1 MPTRSGLRGK
11 WWRTA
16 ALGWFGISGLLAVEA
31 RGDGDPPVAA
41 LGADAAKKVI
51 TPITPKL
58 SGEVV
63 AALQGG
69 DYAGAVKTLDAIL
82 ADPKTT
88 PTDRSFYCLVRGGA
102 DRLAGRPE
110 DARSIW
116 MAALGVEP
124 KGVWA
129 NKIRSELA
137 ALELA
142 NGHADRAEV
151 MVRAEAEALLNP
163 DRKDRLA
170 LVYRDFARRLL
181 EPEFPGARP
190 DPVAAYALLAKG
202 RDLAKGE
209 KLRAELLYAMGRA
222 GQQALTRQE
231 ANNAPQGQA
240 QNTPQL
246 NPVQDYQT
254 YLKDYPQ
261 GADRAEIRFHLGET
275 QLALG
280 SNINARLTWTDL
292 ARDLA
297 KLPDVERTKDRS
309 SLRGQALYGVARTY
323 GVPGVTDNLSL
334 NLGVAALRE
343 FLRETPTNPK
353 APLAAF
359 QIGQSYLNR
368 GQADPAIAAFRAFL
382 KQEGYRVETDDAR
395 REQAELAIRATFL
408 IAQATFQQAK
418 YPEAITAFAA
428 YLNQYPNGAESG
440 EARRVILTAQFSS
453 AHDALKQ
460 EKYAEARA
468 GWIKFTDDH
477 PLDERVPTAL
487 FLIGQTFASEKKWD
501 EAIAAWDSVAARF
514 PGTEPAAHAQFV
526 AAALFETEK
535 GEPATAIERFR
546 KITSNTPWTQ
556 QARQRIAVM
565 EAKALTVVTPRTFR
579 SGETAHLK
587 ITTRNLEN
595 LTFSAYK
602 LNPEAYFR
610 KKHTLSGVNSL
621 DIGLVA
627 PDAEWTAPVPNYAK
641 YKPVEA
647 TFDLKVEV
655 PGVYVVKV
663 SDEKTLQASALV
675 IGSDLDAIVKVS
687 QDQLLVFAQDM
698 KTGKGRKGT
707 RILVAN
713 GENVVF
719 EATTGDDG
727 VAQGTWKQ
735 PASAATPSASVAPNS
750 PPPAPDEALQY
761 LVLDGLDAA
770 GSGLGVPDQVA
781 RGLSARAYIDTDRP
795 AYRPGQEVSI
805 RGVIREVEGGQYAN
819 PAGQVYKLEVTD
831 SQARLLVS
839 KETTLSPFGTFRD
852 SISIASGAPVGSYR
866 IRVYRPGGSDFSG
879 GFEVQSYQLEKL
891 GLEFDLPRTVFYRG
905 ETIHATLKARY
916 GFGAPASGRPITVQL
931 PDGRTISGQTDAQG
945 QFAVE
950 FPTEGYGE
958 DQALAL
964 VARLPADNVAA
975 RARVRIAV
983 QGFGITL
990 ATPRNVYL
998 DGETF
1003 TLTANTLDA
1012 LGEPTG
1018 QDLRVAV
1025 IKPVERSGSV
1035 VEREVSTQTFRTD
1048 KATGKGQVSLRIAE
1062 TDKVNYTLRVTGTD
1076 QFGHPIVSDQTITIS
1091 GANDAEKLRIIAD
1104 KTTYR
1109 VGETASVRLVNRAK
1123 AGTALLTW
1131 EADRIL
1137 RYQIQTIQPG
1147 ENPVEW
1153 AVEGPQFPNF
1163 TLTACRMVDGRFD
1176 EGKIDVKVERDLR
1189 ISLQPKA
1196 GTVAPG
1202 ADVEVEITA
1211 VDQMG
1216 RPVQAELALALV
1228 DRTLLRQ
1235 FGDKLPPIG
1244 PFFYNQTRLG
1254 SFRTEATNTFKDEP
1268 PTEPVSDAVVE
1279 EDTRQILLGLGA
1291 STQAGVLQEAGD
1303 VARLNLDRAHSES
1316 AAMPIRKIPA
1326 PVDGVQLG
1334 AQDIPLGGFEPTP
1347 LPGRAA
1353 WQNPSDRRK
1362 QLPAASVGAG
1372 GFGGGM
1378 AGNSFLNRSFADLS
1392 PERGARRKDKQSLDA
1407 MDDDFDSNQ
1416 TAGRKPGQQ
1425 QGQFQAGLT
1434 FALPMPSPALRN
1446 RRQAQLRTSFVE
1458 TAYWNPSVV
1467 TDANGKATVKFPAP
1481 EALSEYRLMA
1491 KGVTGAETLVGQS
1504 TVNVAV
1510 RKDFYVDLRTP
1521 SRLTEGDKPRFI
1533 AQVHHVGIKAGSM
1546 VEVRLSGY
1554 AGDQDQV
1561 DLKTVEIQGDGVSEV
1576 VFDAV
1581 TIPDAEALRLTVSA
1595 KVGDKADE
1603 LTAEV
1608 PIHPWGVQAIAS
1620 ASGTS
1625 NNDATAFVALPAG
1638 RRYDDLGMEIQ
1649 LAPTLDRLVV
1659 ELALGQG
1666 YVIYDQPELTLR
1678 THRMIWPP
1686 IVIDTTA
1693 DRAADLLAAVSALGY
1708 LGDVR
1713 NTDAAEATRLRDRAR
1728 GLIADLVAVQNQDGG
1743 WPWVAPRA
1751 GQPPV
1756 PSNRHASSAAAWA
1769 IRVASQAGMSVDSNV
1784 VSHAGDYLA
1793 NEFNR
1798 ASNDPTGRAAVLHAL
1813 AVLGRATFEGANTL
1827 NRGRQN
1833 LDNIALAHLAL
1844 TFDQLDRA
1852 LLANEVLD
1860 VLATRAKSEP
1870 VGPGEPPRKYWEAN
1884 SGKDRWYQGQ
1894 TDVTALASLAFAR
1907 SRPGSPELEQS
1918 VAWLL
1923 THRSGLGWT
1932 PHKAK
1937 GAAVAAIAASKGK
1950 AGAAA
1955 DRYRL
1960 VVTVNDA
1967 EVARLDVAGA
1977 AASRLVRVPRKVL
1990 KVGARNT
1997 VRFQVEG
2004 RGTFGYAATLTGF
2017 ARDFGPEQ
2025 KRDDKPFTIAS
2036 RNYLPSAPEL
2046 DGKTLPTGF
2055 SKVVNPT
2062 EFTNKASEVA
2072 RGGRVQVEIDF
2083 NQNYRPGQANWE
2095 REFLIAEETLPAGT
2109 TLVEGSIQTNAG
2121 SYTLGD
2127 GVINFAFAPE
2137 NGWPHIHYE
2146 AAGYLPGSYRALPTK
2161 VRNAYDPGMVHLG
2174 PTGSLK
2180 VLAPGE
2186 PATDPYRASPDELFA
2201 RGQALAEAG
2210 RLAEAAVPLEELLAG
2225 YTPNDDVARDA
2236 ARILLSAHIATY
2248 DARKVVRD
2256 FEILKEK
2263 GPDVIV
2269 PFDEVLVVGRA
2280 YRDINEPERA
2290 YLVFRALAE
2299 ASYLEDAQVGEVLR
2313 QNGRPLEAVA
2323 YLLDLW
2329 RESPGSASI
2338 EADLFGLSQVLTDLA
2353 NKVDSDASLRGKLAK
2368 ANLARPELL
2377 SQSIRLIQ
2385 TTLALNPE
2393 IPLADE
2399 ASLALLGNELELENY
2414 EAVTK
2419 LAPRYAKLYPK
2430 SSFLD
2435 SFQYADAL
2443 GRFQLGQFDQAI
2455 EVADKIAKAT
2465 YPDVNGIEQPSP
2477 NKWQALYILGQIHD
2491 ARRRPAQ
2498 AIEFYKQVVDRF
2510 ADAADAVNAISR
2522 KELKLPEVT
2531 ILRPAGAGIGEA
2543 VNLNPRQGEPAGD
2556 LILNYRNLTEVDL
2569 KVYPVDLMRLY
2580 LTRRNLDG
2588 IAGIDLA
2595 GITPLHEATVK
2606 LAEGLTFQDATKKLD
2621 LPLTKEGAYLVMVR
2635 GGDLYASG
2643 IVLVSPLE
2651 LEVTEEAQAGRVRVV
2666 VRDSQSKNF
2675 MSKVQVK
2682 VIGSNNQTFTD
2693 NRTDLR
2699 GVAVAE
2705 GINGQ
2710 VTAVARKGTGQ
2721 YAFYRGTRA
2730 IGGNPPAPSAPAQVN
2745 APQSS
2750 SGKPSETNPSLQDGL
2765 MQNLYQMNNRN
2776 QLKGIDRLQNRL
2788 NEGRKGIRAE
2798 EAK

>member
-1 MPTRSGLRGK
+1 M
-11 WWRTA
+11 
-16 ALGWFGISGLLAVEA
+16 
-31 RGDGDPPVAA
+31 
-41 LGADAAKKVI
+41 
-51 TPITPKL
+51 
-58 SGEVV
+58 
-63 AALQGG
+63 
-69 DYAGAVKTLDAIL
+69 
-82 ADPKTT
+82 
-88 PTDRSFYCLVRGGA
+88 
-102 DRLAGRPE
+102 
-110 DARSIW
+110 
-116 MAALGVEP
+116 
-124 KGVWA
+124 
-129 NKIRSELA
+129 
-137 ALELA
+137 
-142 NGHADRAEV
+142 
-151 MVRAEAEALLNP
+151 
-163 DRKDRLA
+163 
-170 LVYRDFARRLL
+170 
-181 EPEFPGARP
+181 
-190 DPVAAYALLAKG
+190 
-202 RDLAKGE
+202 
-209 KLRAELLYAMGRA
+209 
-222 GQQALTRQE
+222 
-231 ANNAPQGQA
+231 
-240 QNTPQL
+240 
-246 NPVQDYQT
+246 
-254 YLKDYPQ
+254 
-261 GADRAEIRFHLGET
+261 
-275 QLALG
+275 
-280 SNINARLTWTDL
+280 
-292 ARDLA
+292 
-297 KLPDVERTKDRS
+297 
-309 SLRGQALYGVARTY
+309 
-323 GVPGVTDNLSL
+323 
-334 NLGVAALRE
+334 
-343 FLRETPTNPK
+343 
-353 APLAAF
+353 
-359 QIGQSYLNR
+359 
-368 GQADPAIAAFRAFL
+368 
-382 KQEGYRVETDDAR
+382 
-395 REQAELAIRATFL
+395 
-408 IAQATFQQAK
+408 
-418 YPEAITAFAA
+418 
-428 YLNQYPNGAESG
+428 
-440 EARRVILTAQFSS
+440 
-453 AHDALKQ
+453 
-460 EKYAEARA
+460 
-468 GWIKFTDDH
+468 
-477 PLDERVPTAL
+477 
-487 FLIGQTFASEKKWD
+487 
-501 EAIAAWDSVAARF
+501 
-514 PGTEPAAHAQFV
+514 
-526 AAALFETEK
+526 
-535 GEPATAIERFR
+535 
-546 KITSNTPWTQ
+546 
-556 QARQRIAVM
+556 
-565 EAKALTVVTPRTFR
+565 
-579 SGETAHLK
+579 
-587 ITTRNLEN
+587 
-595 LTFSAYK
+595 
-602 LNPEAYFR
+602 
-610 KKHTLSGVNSL
+610 
-621 DIGLVA
+621 
-627 PDAEWTAPVPNYAK
+627 PVPNYAK

-687 QDQLLVFAQDM
+687 QDQILVFAQDM
-698 KTGKGRKGT
+698 KTGKGRKGA

-719 EATTGDDG
+719 EGTTGDDG

-735 PASAATPSASVAPNS
+735 PQAGLFPALPNLSMIPNS
-750 PPPAPDEALQY
+750 PPVPNEALQY
-761 LVLDGLDAA
+761 LVLDGADAA

-839 KETTLSPFGTFRD
+839 KDTTLSPFGTFRD

-916 GFGAPASGRPITVQL
+916 GFDAPAAGRPITVQL

-945 QFAVE
+945 QFPVE

-958 DQALAL
+958 DQALSL
-964 VARLPADNVAA
+964 IARLPADNVAV
-975 RARVRIAV
+975 RANVRIAV

-990 ATPRNVYL
+990 TTPREVYL
-998 DGETF
+998 DGESF
-1003 TLTANTLDA
+1003 TLTATTLDA

-1018 QDLRVAV
+1018 QELRVAV
-1025 IKPVERSGSV
+1025 IKPVERAGSV
-1035 VEREVSTQTFRTD
+1035 VEREVSSKTLTTD
-1048 KATGKGQVSLRIAE
+1048 KATGLGRVSLRIEE
-1062 TDKVNYTLRVTGTD
+1062 TDKVNYILRVTGTD
-1076 QFGHPIVSDQTITIS
+1076 QFNHPIVTDQTITIS

-1109 VGETASVRLVNRAK
+1109 VGENATVRLVNRGK

-1137 RYQIQTIQPG
+1137 RYQIQTIQAG

-1163 TLTACRMVDGRFD
+1163 TLTASRMADQRFD
-1176 EGKIDVKVERDLR
+1176 EGKIDIKVERDLR
-1189 ISLQPKA
+1189 ISLKPKA

-1202 ADVEVEITA
+1202 AEVEVEITA

-1244 PFFYNQTRLG
+1244 PFFYDQTRLG

-1279 EDTRQILLGLGA
+1279 EASRQI
-1291 STQAGVLQEAGD
+1291 
-1303 VARLNLDRAHSES
+1303 
-1316 AAMPIRKIPA
+1316 M
-1326 PVDGVQLG
+1326 LG
-1334 AQDIPLGGFEPTP
+1334 AQAISLDQVQQQARSFADIDKNL
-1347 LPGRAA
+1347 LNPG
-1353 WQNPSDRRK
+1353 QPPM
-1362 QLPAASVGAG
+1362 PAAPMTASDSALAGRRDARANLQAAVGAG
-1372 GFGGGM
+1372 GFGGAIGG
-1378 AGNSFLNRSFADLS
+1378 GNFGYRSAASNVADM
-1392 PERGARRKDKQSLDA
+1392 DA
-1407 MDDDFDSNQ
+1407 
-1416 TAGRKPGQQ
+1416 PGQEPEAAAKRKMQ
-1425 QGQFQAGLT
+1425 MADKYM
-1434 FALPMPSPALRN
+1434 FASPDDNNDSVNGRVAWNTNMLEKGYVSRARN
-1446 RRQAQLRTSFVE
+1446 VAPPRTSFVE

-1533 AQVHHVGIKAGSM
+1533 AQVHHVGIKAGSV

-1561 DLKTVEIQGDGVSEV
+1561 DLKTVEIKGDGVSEV

-1595 KVGDKADE
+1595 KVGDKSDE
-1603 LTAEV
+1603 LAAEI

-1625 NNDATAFVALPAG
+1625 SNDATAFVALPAG

-1649 LAPTLDRLVV
+1649 LAPTLDRLVL

-1666 YVIYDQPELTLR
+1666 YVIYDQSAPTAKSR
-1678 THRMIWPP
+1678 RMIWPP

-1693 DRAADLLAAVSALGY
+1693 DRAADLLAVVSALTY

-1728 GLIADLVAVQNQDGG
+1728 GLIADLVAVQNKDGG
-1743 WPWVAPRA
+1743 WPWVSPRA
-1751 GQPPV
+1751 GQKPV
-1756 PSNRHASSAAAWA
+1756 ASDRRAASLAAWA
-1769 IRVASQAGMSVDSNV
+1769 IRAADLAGISVDSNV
-1784 VSHAGDYLA
+1784 VNQAGNYLA

-1833 LDNIALAHLAL
+1833 LDNVALAHLAL
-1844 TFDQLDRA
+1844 AFDRLDRGS
-1852 LLANEVLD
+1852 LANEVLD
-1860 VLATRAKSEP
+1860 VLASRAKSEP
-1870 VGPGEPPRKYWEAN
+1870 VGPGLPPRKYWEA
-1884 SGKDRWYQGQ
+1884 SAGKDRWNQGP
-1894 TDVTALASLAFAR
+1894 TDATSLVALAFAR

-1923 THRSGLGWT
+1923 AHRSGLGWS

-1937 GAAVAAIAASKGK
+1937 GAAVAAIALSKGK
-1950 AGAAA
+1950 AGAAE

-1960 VVTVNDA
+1960 VVTVNDT
-1967 EVARLDVAGA
+1967 EVAHLDVAGA
-1977 AASRLVRVPRKVL
+1977 AASRLVNVPRKVL
-1990 KVGARNT
+1990 KVGAPNT

-2025 KRDDKPFTIAS
+2025 NKDGKLFAINS
-2036 RNYLPSAPEL
+2036 RNYLPSAPEF

-2083 NQNYRPGQANWE
+2083 KQEYRPGQTNWE
-2095 REFLIAEETLPAGT
+2095 REFLIVEETLPAGT

-2137 NGWPHIHYE
+2137 NGSPRIHYE
-2146 AAGYLPGSYRALPTK
+2146 VAGYLPGNYRALPTK
-2161 VRNAYDPGMVHLG
+2161 VRNAYDPAMVHLG

-2180 VLAPGE
+2180 VLSPGE
-2186 PATDPYRASPDELFA
+2186 AATDPYRASPDELLA
-2201 RGQALAEAG
+2201 RGQALARAG
-2210 RLAEAAVPLEELLAG
+2210 RLADAAVPLEELLAG
-2225 YTPNDDVARDA
+2225 YTPNDDVARDS
-2236 ARILLSAHIATY
+2236 ARILLSAHIAKY

-2263 GPDVIV
+2263 GPDLII

-2313 QNGRPLEAVA
+2313 QNGQPLEAIT
-2323 YLLDLW
+2323 YLLELW

-2353 NKVDSDASLRGKLAK
+2353 NKVDSDASLRAKLTV

-2377 SQSIRLIQ
+2377 LQSIRLIQ
-2385 TTLALNPE
+2385 TTLALNPKT
-2393 IPLADE
+2393 PLADE

-2465 YPDVNGIEQPSP
+2465 YPDANGVEQPSP
-2477 NKWQALYILGQIHD
+2477 NKWQALYILGQIYD
-2491 ARRRPAQ
+2491 ARRQPAK
-2498 AIEFYKQVVDRF
+2498 AIEFYKQVTDRF
-2510 ADAADAVNAISR
+2510 ADAADAVSALGH
-2522 KELKLPEVT
+2522 KALKLPEVT
-2531 ILRPAGAGIGEA
+2531 ILRPASIGIGAA
-2543 VNLNPRQGEPAGD
+2543 VNLNPRLAKTDGD
-2556 LILNYRNLTEVDL
+2556 LILSYRNLTEVDL

-2595 GITPLHEATVK
+2595 GITPLHESTVK
-2606 LAEGLTFQDATKKLD
+2606 LADGLTFQDATKKLD

-2666 VRDSQSKNF
+2666 VRDAQSENF
-2675 MSKVQVK
+2675 MAKVQVK
-2682 VIGSNNQTFTD
+2682 VIGSNNQAFTD

-2710 VTAVARKGTGQ
+2710 VTAVARKGTDQ
-2721 YAFYRGTRA
+2721 YAFYRGTQT
-2730 IGGNPPAPSAPAQVN
+2730 IGTTQPATTEPVN
-2745 APQSS
+2745 APQSQV
-2750 SGKPSETNPSLQDGL
+2750 GKPQGANPSLQDSL
-2765 MQNLYQMNNRN
+2765 MQNLYQMNNQN
-2776 QLKGIDRLQNRL
+2776 QLKGIDRLQNRF
-2788 NEGRKGIRAE
+2788 NEGRKGIRAQ

>member
-1 MPTRSGLRGK
+1 MTTGSELRGK
-11 WWRTA
+11 WWRASVA
-16 ALGWFGISGLLAVEA
+16 ALGLFGISGVLPVEA
-31 RGDGDPPVAA
+31 KADGDAA
-41 LGADAAKKVI
+41 VVTLGADAAGRAVA
-51 TPITPKL
+51 PITPKL

-69 DYAGAVKTLDAIL
+69 DYAEAARALDAIL
-82 ADPKTT
+82 ADTQTT

-142 NGHADRAEV
+142 TGHADRAEV

-181 EPEFPGARP
+181 EPDFPGARP

-202 RDLAKGE
+202 RDLAKGA
-209 KLRAELLYAMGRA
+209 KLCAELLFAMGRA
-222 GQQALTRQE
+222 GQDALDQRQ
-231 ANNAPQGQA
+231 ANNA
-240 QNTPQL
+240 TPRPASNAPPVP
-246 NPVQDYQT
+246 NPTADYQA
-254 YLKDYPQ
+254 YLKEYPQ
-261 GADRAEIRFHLGET
+261 GADRDEVRFRLGET

-280 SNINARLTWTDL
+280 SNVEARLTWTDL

-297 KLPDVERTKDRS
+297 KMPAVERTRERQ

-323 GVPGVTDNLSL
+323 GVPEVQDNLSL

-343 FLRETPTNPK
+343 FLRETPTHPR

-359 QIGQSYLNR
+359 QVGQSYLNR
-368 GQADPAIAAFRAFL
+368 GQADPAIAAFRSFL
-382 KQEGYRVETDDAR
+382 QGEGYRVETDEAR

-408 IAQATFQQAK
+408 IARATFRQAK
-418 YPEAITAFAA
+418 YPEAINAFTT
-428 YLNQYPNGAESG
+428 YLNQYPNGAESSD
-440 EARRVILTAQFSS
+440 ARRAILDAQF
-453 AHDALKQ
+453 AAAQEALNA

-468 GWIKFTDDH
+468 GWLKFADDH
-477 PLDERVPTAL
+477 PLDERVPMAL
-487 FLIGQTFASEKKWD
+487 FLVGQTFVAEKKWD
-501 EAIAAWDSVAARF
+501 EAIAAWDKVAARF
-514 PGTEPAAHAQFV
+514 PTTEPAAHAQFA
-526 AAALFETEK
+526 AAALLETEK

-546 KITSNTPWTQ
+546 KITSNTPWSQ

-587 ITTRNLEN
+587 ITTRNLET

-610 KKHTLSGVNSL
+610 KKHSLSGVNSL

-627 PDAEWTAPVPNYAK
+627 PDAEWTAPVPNYAQ

-663 SDEKTLQASALV
+663 SDEKTLQAAALV

-687 QDQLLVFAQDM
+687 QDQILVFAEDM
-698 KTGKGRKGT
+698 KTGQGRKGA
-707 RILVAN
+707 RILVAD

-719 EATTGDDG
+719 EGTTGEDG
-727 VAQGTWKQ
+727 VAQGTWKR
-735 PASAATPSASVAPNS
+735 PAVGSPIVLPNS
-750 PPPAPDEALQY
+750 PAPAPDAALQY
-761 LVLDGLDAA
+761 LVLDGANAA
-770 GSGLGVPDQVA
+770 GSGLGVPDQVS

-795 AYRPGQEVSI
+795 AYRPGQEVAI

-819 PAGQVYKLEVTD
+819 PAGQVYKLEVSD

-839 KETTLSPFGTFRD
+839 QETTLSPFGTFHAA
-852 SISIASGAPVGSYR
+852 ITIASGAPVGSYR
-866 IRVYRPGGSDFSG
+866 IRVYRPGGSDFAG
-879 GFEVQSYQLEKL
+879 GFEVQAYQLEKL

-916 GFGAPASGRPITVQL
+916 GFGAPANGRPITVQL

-945 QFAVE
+945 QFPVE
-950 FPTEGYGE
+950 FPTDGYGE
-958 DQALAL
+958 DQVLAL
-964 VARLPADNVAA
+964 VARLPADNVAV
-975 RARVRIAV
+975 RTRVRIAV

-990 ATPRNVYL
+990 STPRDVYL

-1003 TLTANTLDA
+1003 NLSATTLDA

-1025 IKPVERSGSV
+1025 IKPVNRAGSV
-1035 VEREVSTQTFRTD
+1035 VEREVSVQTFTTD
-1048 KATGKGQVSLRIAE
+1048 KATGKGQVSLRIEE
-1062 TDKVNYTLRVTGTD
+1062 TERVTYTLRVTGTD
-1076 QFGHPIVSDQTITIS
+1076 QFGHPIVSDATVTIS
-1091 GANDAEKLRIIAD
+1091 GANDAEKMRIIAD

-1147 ENPVEW
+1147 ENRVEW

-1163 TLTACRMVDGRFD
+1163 TLNASRMADQRFD
-1176 EGKIDVKVERDLR
+1176 EAKLDVKVERDLR
-1189 ISLQPKA
+1189 ISLKPKA
-1196 GTVAPG
+1196 ATVAPG
-1202 ADVEVEITA
+1202 AEVEVEVTA

-1235 FGDKLPPIG
+1235 FNDKLPPIG
-1244 PFFYNQTRLG
+1244 PFFYDQTRLG
-1254 SFRTEATNTFKDEP
+1254 SFRTEATNTFRDEP
-1268 PTEPVSDAVVE
+1268 PTQPVSDAVVE
-1279 EDTRQILLGLGA
+1279 EASRQVMLGA
-1291 STQAGVLQEAGD
+1291 QAISLDKVRQD
-1303 VARLNLDRAHSES
+1303 TNNVAMFGMMGRASSDKPALNIPAS
-1316 AAMPIRKIPA
+1316 PA
-1326 PVDGVQLG
+1326 PVSGPQQGQG
-1334 AQDIPLGGFEPTP
+1334 AGRRGAIGDQAFPYAAVGG
-1347 LPGRAA
+1347 
-1353 WQNPSDRRK
+1353 
-1362 QLPAASVGAG
+1362 G
-1372 GFGGGM
+1372 GFGGE
-1378 AGNSFLNRSFADLS
+1378 AQVRSENRSFADMS
-1392 PERGARRKDKQSLDA
+1392 GTRARRSKDLSSSGEGDV
-1407 MDDDFDSNQ
+1407 DFDVLDVDRPPASPDQDRADWAAKMSEKGYVSRASN
-1416 TAGRKPGQQ
+1416 
-1425 QGQFQAGLT
+1425 
-1434 FALPMPSPALRN
+1434 PAPPRI
-1446 RRQAQLRTSFVE
+1446 SFVE

-1504 TVNVAV
+1504 TVNLAV

-1533 AQVHHVGIKAGSM
+1533 ARVHHVGIKAGSV
-1546 VEVRLSGY
+1546 VEVRLAGY

-1561 DLKTVEIQGDGVSEV
+1561 DLKSVEIQGDGVDEV
-1576 VFDAV
+1576 LFDPI

-1595 KVGDKADE
+1595 RVGDQVDE

-1625 NNDATAFVALPAG
+1625 SNDATAFVALPAG
-1638 RRYDDLGMEIQ
+1638 RSYDDLGMQIQ

-1666 YVIYDQPELTLR
+1666 YVIYERPAPTLR
-1678 THRMIWPP
+1678 SNRLIWPP
-1686 IVIDTTA
+1686 IAIDTTA
-1693 DRAADLLAAVSALGY
+1693 DRAADLLAAVSALTY

-1713 NTDAAEATRLRDRAR
+1713 STDAAEATRLRDRAR
-1728 GLIADLVAVQNQDGG
+1728 SLIAELVAVQNQDGG
-1743 WPWVAPRA
+1743 WPWVAPRV
-1751 GQPPV
+1751 GQPRV
-1756 PSNRHASSAAAWA
+1756 GSDRRAASAAAWA
-1769 IRVASQAGMSVDSNV
+1769 IRAADRAGMSVDANV
-1784 VSHAGDYLA
+1784 VNRAGDYLLD
-1793 NEFNR
+1793 EFNR

-1813 AVLGRATFEGANTL
+1813 AVLGRASFEAANTL

-1833 LDNIALAHLAL
+1833 LDNSALAYLAL
-1844 TFDQLDRA
+1844 TLEQLDRRS
-1852 LLANEVLD
+1852 LANEVLD
-1860 VLATRAKSEP
+1860 VLATRAQADP
-1870 VGPGEPPRKYWEAN
+1870 VGPGEPPRIYWKGVSA
-1884 SGKDRWYQGQ
+1884 KDRAYQGE
-1894 TDVTALASLAFAR
+1894 TEATALASLAFAR
-1907 SRPGSPELEQS
+1907 SRPASPELAQS

-1923 THRSGLGWT
+1923 AHRSGLGWT
-1932 PHKAK
+1932 PHQAK
-1937 GAAVAAIAASKGK
+1937 GAAVAAIAAAQGK
-1950 AGAAA
+1950 AGASA

-1967 EVARLDVAGA
+1967 EVARLDVAGTE
-1977 AASRLVRVPRKVL
+1977 ASQLVRVPRKVL
-1990 KVGARNT
+1990 KVGAKNK

-2025 KRDDKPFTIAS
+2025 TREGKPFAITS
-2036 RNYLPSAPEL
+2036 RDYLPSAPEL
-2046 DGKTLPTGF
+2046 DGKTLSTGF

-2062 EFTNKASEVA
+2062 EFTNKAAEVA
-2072 RGGRVQVEIDF
+2072 RGGRVQVEIRFD
-2083 NQNYRPGQANWE
+2083 QEYRPGLANWQ
-2095 REFLIAEETLPAGT
+2095 REFLVVEETLPAGT
-2109 TLVEGSIQTNAG
+2109 TLVDGSIQTNAG

-2127 GVINFAFAPE
+2127 GVIHFAFAPE
-2137 NGWPHIHYE
+2137 NGVPQIHYE
-2146 AAGYLPGSYRALPTK
+2146 VAGYLPGTYRALPTA

-2180 VLAPGE
+2180 VLTPGA

-2210 RLAEAAVPLEELLAG
+2210 RLAEAAVPLEELFSG
-2225 YTPNDDVARDA
+2225 YTPTDDVARDA
-2236 ARILLSAHIATY
+2236 ARILLSAHIASY
-2248 DARKVVRD
+2248 DPRKIVRD

-2263 GPDVIV
+2263 GPDVII

-2280 YRDINEPERA
+2280 YRDIDEPERA

-2353 NKVDSDASLRGKLAK
+2353 GKVDDDASLREKLIK
-2368 ANLARPELL
+2368 ANLARPDLL
-2377 SQSIRLIQ
+2377 LQSIRLIQ
-2385 TTLALNPE
+2385 TTLALNPKT
-2393 IPLADE
+2393 PLADE
-2399 ASLALLGNELELENY
+2399 ASLALLGNQLELENY
-2414 EAVTK
+2414 EAVTR
-2419 LAPRYAKLYPK
+2419 LAPRYAQLYPK

-2435 SFQYADAL
+2435 SFQYAAAL

-2455 EVADKIAKAT
+2455 EVANQIAGAT
-2465 YPDVNGIEQPSP
+2465 YPDANGVEQPSP
-2477 NKWQALYILGQIHD
+2477 NKWQALYILGQIYD
-2491 ARRRPAQ
+2491 ARRQPAR
-2498 AIEFYKQVVDRF
+2498 AIEFYKQVADRF
-2510 ADAADAVNAISR
+2510 ADAADAVNALSH

-2531 ILRPAGAGIGEA
+2531 ILRPASVGIGAA
-2543 VNLNPRQGEPAGD
+2543 VNLSPRPGQPAGD
-2556 LILNYRNLTEVDL
+2556 LILSYRNLTEVDL

-2595 GITPLHEATVK
+2595 GITPLHESTVQ
-2606 LAEGLTFQDATKKLD
+2606 LADGLTFRDATKKLD

-2666 VRDSQSKNF
+2666 VRDAASENF
-2675 MSKVQVK
+2675 VSKVQVK
-2682 VIGSNNQTFTD
+2682 VIGSNNQSFTD

-2710 VTAVARKGTGQ
+2710 VTAVVRKGTDQ
-2721 YAFYRGTRA
+2721 YAFYRGTQA
-2730 IGGNPPAPSAPAQVN
+2730 IGATPPARPTPALN
-2745 APQSS
+2745 GPQSAA
-2750 SGKPSETNPSLQDGL
+2750 GKPLGVDPSPGESL
-2765 MQNLYQMNNRN
+2765 MKNLDVMNSLN
-2776 QLKGIDRLQNRL
+2776 QSKGIDRLQSRFNP
-2788 NEGRKGIRAE
+2788 GRKGIRAE